1 MYFIASAK
9 NGNIL
14 GSTTTAA
21 IGKYGLHIVP
31 RFLSASSLWIPAQIL
46 YQSQPFELAP
56 NIIQQNTNN
65 NANVNEGGGV
75 WHWTSTAIAR
85 EYSIKNKS

>member
-21 IGKYGLHIVP
+21 IGEFGLHIVP
-31 RFLSASSLWIPAQIL
+31 RFVGCLSINPSSD
-46 YQSQPFELAP
+46 PFELAP
-56 NIIQQNTNN
+56 DIIQQHTNN
-65 NANVNEGGGV
+65 NANVNEGGGGV
-75 WHWTSTAIAR
+75 WRWTSTAIAI
-85 EYSIKNKS
+85 EFKNKS